1 MNTKTSEE
9 RTYAL
14 GHSKQELER
23 LSRQGRAFAPFT
35 RQLLIEAGITPGMRV
50 LDIGCGSGDVAFLAA
65 DIVGTSGEVAG
76 VDRAAA
82 AVEWAKARASA
93 PGAYNVS
100 FLVGDPTC
108 MEFPHEFDA
117 IVGRLVLMYYPDPV
131 HALAN
136 LIRHLRPAGVTIF
149 QEFDI
154 ANCRS
159 HPCSPLF
166 DRSVDLIKR
175 TLSATG
181 ARTQLGLELYAVFAD
196 AGLPGP
202 SMRMDSLIGGGRDI
216 IAYELVTEV
225 IQTLLPVMEKLG
237 IATSDEIDVA
247 TLPRRMSEE
256 VVSLKG
262 VVLSPGLIGAWS
274 RKPAQF
280 TAPVVNA

>member
-1 MNTKTSEE
+1 
-9 RTYAL
+9 
-14 GHSKQELER
+14 
-23 LSRQGRAFAPFT
+23 
-35 RQLLIEAGITPGMRV
+35 
-50 LDIGCGSGDVAFLAA
+50 
-65 DIVGTSGEVAG
+65 
-76 VDRAAA
+76 
-82 AVEWAKARASA
+82 
-93 PGAYNVS
+93 VS
-100 FLVGDPTC
+100 FLAGDPAG
-108 MEFPHEFDA
+108 MEFPDEFDA
-117 IVGRLVLMYYPDPV
+117 IVGRLVLMYYRDPV

-136 LIRHLRPAGVTIF
+136 LIRHLRPGGITIF
-149 QEFDI
+149 QEPDF

-202 SMRMDSLIGGGRDI
+202 SMRMDSLIGGGRDTI
-216 IAYELVTEV
+216 GYDLVAEG
-225 IQTLLPVMEKLG
+225 IEALLPVMEKLG
-237 IATSDEIDVA
+237 IATSAEIDVA
-247 TLPRRMSEE
+247 TLPRRLSEE
-256 VVSLKG
+256 VASLKG